1 MREICILGSG
11 PGAENCPFDR
21 ETWVVGKAL
30 MGVRPIKRADK
41 FFMLDDLDQLLSTKV
56 ASGEEDYLKEL
67 ERLTSLVLGLKD
79 SLKFGPSEFFT
90 KADELKL
97 SIHTLT
103 TLRQE
108 LVHQN
113 KFTKEA
119 FIKKINERGDV
130 PFITCRKH
138 PDVPSSVAYPLKE
151 IVKKFGVPYFTNTIA
166 YMLALALYEEVD
178 SIQIYG
184 VKQGGYYE
192 YMKERKGVEFW
203 LGIAAGHGIKI
214 EIKGET
220 ELLTNDDN
228 LLYGYKR
235 SPEQLKYEGI
245 I

>member
-1 MREICILGSG
+1 MREIIILGSG

-21 ETWVVGKAL
+21 EVWAVGKAL
-30 MGVRPIKRADK
+30 MGTKPLTRVDK

-56 ASGEEDYLKEL
+56 ASNKDDYLKEL
-67 ERLTSLVLGLKD
+67 GNLTGLVAGLDGSLD
-79 SLKFGPSEFFT
+79 FGPSEFFT
-90 KADELKL
+90 KADKIKM
-97 SIHTLT
+97 SIHDLT

-113 KFTKEA
+113 RFTKED
-119 FIKKINERGDV
+119 FIKKINESEDV

-151 IVKKFGVPYFTNTIA
+151 IVKKFGIPYFTNTIA
-166 YMLALALYEEVD
+166 YMLAYALYEKVD

-184 VKQGGYYE
+184 VVQGGYYE

-203 LGIAAGHGIKI
+203 LGIAAGTGIKI
-214 EIKGET
+214 EIKGNS

-235 SPEQLKYEGI
+235 SPEQLKYEDI